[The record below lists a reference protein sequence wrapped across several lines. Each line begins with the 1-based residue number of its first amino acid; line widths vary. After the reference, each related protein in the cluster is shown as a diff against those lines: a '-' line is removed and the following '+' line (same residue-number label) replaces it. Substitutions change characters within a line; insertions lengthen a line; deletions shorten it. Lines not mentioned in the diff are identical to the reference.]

1 MMLDLKETD
10 KKESKSKKKGKIGFK
25 EFDPSKY
32 IELEPTLKEAKSD
45 TVVFSFG
52 RMNPVTIGHEKLVN
66 KVKALAKSKN
76 ADARI
81 YLSHTQNNS
90 KDPLSYRDK
99 IRFAKKAFGNVIIQS
114 NAKQVFQVAAELEQ
128 AGYKNIIM
136 VVGSDRIKEFQTIL
150 DKYNGKDYNFN
161 SISVVS
167 AGERD
172 PNAQGVEGMSG
183 TKLRGL
189 AVKGQFDDY
198 VDEKGKKQYGFGS
211 AAASKLSDK
220 DKMDMMKLVQKN
232 LKESEEI
239 SEAPLTRVQRLKRS
253 RLFRR
258 IKHKIKKGRERASR
272 RRASMEVIR
281 NRANKQARL
290 FFKQRL
296 AKGLDY
302 KELPYGQRQAIDT
315 RLAKISPARIKAIA
329 KRLIPKVKKREM
341 DRVKAR
347 TMPSEGVAQD
357 KQIKDMPGTQPKKY
371 YSGLDKKEKESRAR
385 QFARQSKMSDDDP
398 RAYKPAPGDEDAK
411 TKPSKHTKKYDQMF
425 GEEDP
430 CWDGY
435 KQVGMKKKGGKEVP
449 NCVPESLEENEKGL
463 KNKSKETGISY
474 GILKKVYDRGMAAWR
489 TGHRPGTTPE
499 QWGMARVNSFVTKGK
514 GTWGKADKDL
524 ADKVRKE
531 EFDSIEENKLLHPK
545 EYKHAADTLQKV
557 WDRKKG
563 DAKHSIEYYAAQIA
577 RQYDNVNARQLAKMV
592 NEEVSQKQIDD
603 LEKFADRILAKF
615 DVDVEFTKHFV
626 DRMNDKRNSP
636 EIKVVELQKL
646 FKKIQKNKAQNI
658 KGNVGIEAVLKDLSS
673 DLNLPVVIKRRGDE
687 IELVNKTIMRKSDF
701 KTSNKVIKYEDTMK
715 RFNDLYE
722 ASQTDMKVRK
732 RPHMLLKA
740 GNTGVKFDGRFKMY
754 KKKESAFVES
764 VNSFDSTLQEVIDL
778 MESTEKFAKSEEKI
792 LTTDGR
798 MKSFK
803 EKLKKLGYKKI
814 EERKSSTGY
823 ELYHKDFSSAMKHA
837 YEYAKK
843 KYNIEVDPEEI
854 DNKVASGPRKP
865 SAGKTNSYRLLDK
878 DGKRAIQ
885 VQVYNMDN
893 KGYEL
898 NMYKEDVNVSEN
910 KKMSLQKKLDQASE
924 PSKKGKEGVTLKK
937 APWEKK
943 EGFDLGLE
951 LIEGINDP
959 GIFKAVFLAGG
970 PGSGKSFMVGRTALT
985 ALGLKLINSDPAFEA
1000 QLKKVGLKPI
1010 PDDIFTPKG
1019 QAARD
1024 KAKSLVA
1031 KQQKLALDGR
1041 LGLVIDGTGKDYDK
1055 IEKQAKDLKALGYDV
1070 AMIFVNTN
1078 LETAISRDA
1087 ARERTLGAKEVT
1099 KMWQQVQD
1107 NIGKFQSFFG
1117 NNMIIVD
1124 NSEGANWQKGSTD
1137 AYKKMSKWVS
1147 QPPSSPMAKK
1157 WIASVKAQRGI
1168 TESDL
1173 ATIVNGILES
1183 KDQEGFRK
1191 LSDIFK
1197 REIKMVGEGVVVK
1210 KNNPPEFGKTE
1221 TTKLFKS
1228 MTPGQKNEI
1237 TSPKFV
1243 KRIKES
1249 VTRNNRRKKG

>member
-1 MMLDLKETD
+1 MLDLRETD
-10 KKESKSKKKGKIGFK
+10 KKESKSKKRGKIGFK

-172 PNAQGVEGMSG
+172 PNAKGVEGMSG
-183 TKLRGL
+183 TKLRGI
-189 AVKGQFDDY
+189 AKAGDF
-198 VDEKGKKQYGFGS
+198 EIFKQ
-211 AAASKLSDK
+211 AAASGLSDK

-239 SEAPLTRVQRLKRS
+239 SEAPLTRAQRLKRS

-411 TKPSKHTKKYDQMF
+411 TKPSKHTKKFSQMF
-425 GEEDP
+425 GESLQEASQADTRFRKRPHMALEKNGTVKFDRRFKMYRSKNQINEGYDDPAEDLANLML
-430 CWDGY
+430 DMDAFIMSEDFD
-435 KQVGMKKKGGKEVP
+435 VLM
-449 NCVPESLEENEKGL
+449 ESDPTEAL
-463 KNKSKETGISY
+463 KNKAEKSGISY
-474 GILKKVYDRGMAAWR
+474 GILKKVFDRGVAAWR
-489 TGHRPGTTPE
+489 TGHRPGTTPT
-499 QWGMARVNSFVTKGK
+499 QWGLARVNSFATKGK

-531 EFDSIEENKLLHPK
+531 EFDSIEENKLLHSK

-557 WDRKKG
+557 WDRKKD

-577 RQYDNVNARQLAKMV
+577 RQYDNVNARELAKMV

-715 RFNDLYE
+715 RFSDLY
-722 ASQTDMKVRK
+722 
-732 RPHMLLKA
+732 
-740 GNTGVKFDGRFKMY
+740 
-754 KKKESAFVES
+754 
-764 VNSFDSTLQEVIDL
+764 
-778 MESTEKFAKSEEKI
+778 SEEKI

-910 KKMSLQKKLDQASE
+910 KKMSLQKKLDQVSE

-985 ALGLKLINSDPAFEA
+985 SLGLKLINSDPAFEA
-1000 QLKKVGLKPI
+1000 QLKKVGLKPT

-1024 KAKSLVA
+1024 KAKGLVA

-1117 NNMIIVD
+1117 SNMIIVD

-1228 MTPGQKNEI
+1228 MTPGQKNEN
-1237 TSPKFV
+1237 TSPKFAR
-1243 KRIKES
+1243 RIKES